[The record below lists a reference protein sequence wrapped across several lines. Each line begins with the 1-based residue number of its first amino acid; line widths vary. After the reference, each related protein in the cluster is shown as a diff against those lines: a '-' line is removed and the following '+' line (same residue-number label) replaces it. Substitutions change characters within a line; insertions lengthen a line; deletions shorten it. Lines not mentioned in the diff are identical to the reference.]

1 MSIHVIGI
9 IGLVVVVVVFVVGT
23 TRSVNL
29 GAVALVMTFIVGSI
43 FQGESGSSS
52 SRPRHRAPTAPSSGT
67 SCCSSAA
74 S

>member
-9 IGLVVVVVVFVVGT
+9 IGLGVVFVVGT

-43 FQGESGSSS
+43 FEGESLDARQTS
-52 SRPRHRAPTAPSSGT
+52 
-67 SCCSSAA
+67 SCCSWA
-74 S
+74 